1 MLHSSAGLLNNSA
14 PPSQLANPVSFRL
27 DRFEMKFVITGEQ
40 RAALMPDLLPR
51 LRADENALEG
61 AYYPIV
67 SLYYDNAERDCY
79 WEKERGFPSRRKM
92 RVRVYGSLDGK
103 LPPTSFLEV
112 KHKCDGRGVKRRV
125 RLPLEEC
132 LRLASG
138 ESTTYSLSPA
148 DQRTVEEV
156 HKLVRY
162 RGFLPC
168 CCMRYDR
175 MAYADRD
182 PASDLRVTFDTGIA
196 YRMDNL
202 VPVPDDRNFT
212 NYLLPDGYSVM
223 EVKVTGAVPFWMSTM
238 IGDHGC
244 ILQGHSKYSNA
255 LEDGDPVLHRMIGGR
270 PIKHHYGVT
279 PHSLATL
286 DVTNKPSASL
296 AQAS

>member
-1 MLHSSAGLLNNSA
+1 MSLI
-14 PPSQLANPVSFRL
+14 L
-27 DRFEMKFVITGEQ
+27 DRFEMKFVITAEQ

-51 LRADENALEG
+51 LRADENAVEG

-138 ESTTYSLSPA
+138 EPTSYSLSPA

-156 HKLVRY
+156 HKLVHQR
-162 RGFLPC
+162 RFQPC

-182 PASDLRVTFDTGIA
+182 PGSDLRVTFDTGIA

-202 VPVPDDRNFT
+202 IPIPDDRRFT
-212 NYLLPDGYSVM
+212 SYLLPEGYSVM
-223 EVKVTGAVPFWMSTM
+223 EVKVTGAVPFWLTTM
-238 IGDHGC
+238 IGDHRC

-255 LEDGDPVLHRMIGGR
+255 LEDGDPVLHQMIGGR
-270 PIKHHYGVT
+270 PVKRHYGLT

-286 DVTNKPSASL
+286 DVTSRPGASL